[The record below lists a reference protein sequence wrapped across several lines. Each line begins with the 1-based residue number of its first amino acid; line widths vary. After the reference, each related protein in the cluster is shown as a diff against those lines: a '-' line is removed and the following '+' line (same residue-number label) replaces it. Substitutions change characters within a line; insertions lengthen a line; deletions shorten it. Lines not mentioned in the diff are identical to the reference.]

1 MFRFPK
7 RSCPSLR
14 RDENFRPLQEGS
26 SRYGNNIAHLGGV
39 IYVALFAMFEIRY
52 VFMIPKKLPTL
63 SVLGSDSGAAEFSFF
78 LSHKD
83 LKNDFIFRKFAETFL
98 LYGIGNSLL
107 VFWANRSK
115 SKRVKEWFAPPQK
128 NELFTLS

>member
-1 MFRFPK
+1 MKTFGHFK
-7 RSCPSLR
+7 
-14 RDENFRPLQEGS
+14 EGLQ
-26 SRYGNNIAHLGGV
+26 ATV
-39 IYVALFAMFEIRY
+39 IILHSTFGWSDLALFAMFEIRY

-98 LYGIGNSLL
+98 LYGVGNSLL
-107 VFWANRSK
+107 VF
-115 SKRVKEWFAPPQK
+115 
-128 NELFTLS
+128 